1 MNEAEKALAALA
13 ARQRQVFTREQARAA
28 GLSFNAITRRLQ
40 HSDFVAVGSRTL
52 TFGGVTLDW
61 YGELAAGL
69 LDIGRG
75 TLVSAEAAAALLG
88 LDGYDPGPLVFL
100 APREL
105 RWHRTRGAVAT
116 TRSINGLDR
125 KRVDGFPCTSG
136 TRTVIELLGR
146 VPYAMLGNALD
157 TACRKGLIAERAV
170 VGRLGELGRQG
181 RKGVA
186 DLDRLLADGG
196 VQSWLERLFFDVI
209 RSTGLPKP
217 AAQRLYYRDG
227 VHVARVDFDFD
238 PLPIIVEV
246 GGRRGYLSFD
256 ERRRQERRRNELQLL
271 GRIVYFFT
279 REDVTTDQDYV
290 VATLRSAL
298 RAA

>member
-1 MNEAEKALAALA
+1 
-13 ARQRQVFTREQARAA
+13 
-28 GLSFNAITRRLQ
+28 
-40 HSDFVAVGSRTL
+40 
-52 TFGGVTLDW
+52 
-61 YGELAAGL
+61 
-69 LDIGRG
+69 
-75 TLVSAEAAAALLG
+75 
-88 LDGYDPGPLVFL
+88 
-100 APREL
+100 
-105 RWHRTRGAVAT
+105 
-116 TRSINGLDR
+116 
-125 KRVDGFPCTSG
+125 
-136 TRTVIELLGR
+136 